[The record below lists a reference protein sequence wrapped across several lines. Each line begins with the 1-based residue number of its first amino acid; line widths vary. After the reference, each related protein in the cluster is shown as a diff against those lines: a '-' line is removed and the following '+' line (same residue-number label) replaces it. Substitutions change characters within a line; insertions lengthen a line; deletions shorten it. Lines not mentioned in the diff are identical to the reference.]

1 MGDGD
6 AEFPA
11 GRFFGREISLVE
23 EDILPDFDTANANDV
38 IGIYWQPEEYMVN
51 ENFGFTMIR
60 YFDQET
66 NEWVDKAI
74 TVVDGK
80 VVNPAGYV
88 LIKKGT

>member
-1 MGDGD
+1 
-6 AEFPA
+6 
-11 GRFFGREISLVE
+11 
-23 EDILPDFDTANANDV
+23 
-38 IGIYWQPEEYMVN
+38 MVN

-66 NEWVDKAI
+66 NEWVDKAL

-80 VVNPAGYV
+80 VLNPAGYV